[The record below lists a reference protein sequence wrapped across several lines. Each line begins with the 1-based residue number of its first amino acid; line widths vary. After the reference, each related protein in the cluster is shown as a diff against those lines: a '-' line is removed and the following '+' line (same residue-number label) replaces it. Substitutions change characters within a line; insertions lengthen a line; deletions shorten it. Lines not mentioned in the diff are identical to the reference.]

1 MFYFIYLPNKLVFL
15 RWNLWRYFS
24 IHIHLPSIILFPMTR
39 QKKNKTHFLYL
50 AFLPLILSAKYNYV
64 ILRTEANKTKI
75 VGCEKRA
82 CAAIQWRG
90 NHERFIA
97 NFKRENVLFKVLPS
111 IFSYRSVWEI
121 AEERKPFN
129 WFQWPLI
136 NLYLKGLKL
145 LESQLLIKKY
155 ILDCYNTR

>member
-1 MFYFIYLPNKLVFL
+1 MKV
-15 RWNLWRYFS
+15 FS
-24 IHIHLPSIILFPMTR
+24 IHIHLPSIILFPMTE
-39 QKKNKTHFLYL
+39 QKNYKTYFLYF
-50 AFLPLILSAKYNYV
+50 AFLPLVLSAKYNYV
-64 ILRTEANKTKI
+64 ILRTEANKTEI

-111 IFSYRSVWEI
+111 ILSYRSVWEI

-129 WFQWPLI
+129 WFQWLLI

-145 LESQLLIKKY
+145 WESQLFIKNC
-155 ILDCYNTR
+155 ILRRATIQNI